1 VETDVKGVIAR
12 SRLAVIGA
20 LCAQGAALLLI
31 ARAAGGHVDAGV
43 IVRSLCVIAGSA
55 IAAALLLR
63 PLRADLRALEAL
75 ASRELT
81 SSAQALIGTAHTRE
95 SAPLFESVAF
105 LCMRST
111 ELERIEADARAAAQ
125 DGEKLRASFVAAMA
139 HDLRGPLNAILGF
152 SDLLV
157 MEGHE
162 MVAASQRP
170 SVDIIRRSAADLL
183 VLLNQILE
191 WAKLDAGQIKL
202 AREPLAIEG
211 VLIEAVHEA
220 QARSADRGLRVD
232 LDVTRD
238 LPLLNID
245 GERVKQALLG
255 LMDHATRVPDAPRI
269 AVSARLLSDRGLSP
283 RIRIELRDPQLI
295 VREADQSSFFEPFR
309 PSYAPSGR
317 RVAGLGLGPALGRAL
332 IRAHGGSVWF
342 ESRGGVGTTFSVE
355 IPLDS

>member
-1 VETDVKGVIAR
+1 VEAEVKGVIAR
-12 SRLAVIGA
+12 CKLAVIGA
-20 LCAQGAALLLI
+20 LGVHGIALLLI
-31 ARAAGGHVDAGV
+31 ARAAGGHVDADV
-43 IVRSLCVIAGSA
+43 IVRSLCVIAA
-55 IAAALLLR
+55 CTVAALFVLR

-170 SVDIIRRSAADLL
+170 SVDIIRRSAQDLL

-191 WAKLDAGQIKL
+191 WAKLDAGQVKL

-238 LPLLNID
+238 LPLLQID
-245 GERVKQALLG
+245 GERIKQALLG

-269 AVSARLLSDRGLSP
+269 GVSARLLSDGGLSP
-283 RIRIELRDPQLI
+283 RIRIELHDPQLS

-317 RVAGLGLGPALGRAL
+317 RVGGLGLGPALGRAL

-342 ESRGGVGTTFSVE
+342 VSRAGTGTNFSVE